1 MPDVEDNTCG
11 LAKQAHVSPLV
22 APCDVSRIAQKSVKL
37 RDAEKTQFL
46 DSCWQP
52 AASSAFD
59 TQRLKARKQI
69 TFQTRWLD
77 QRRWLAYSAHDEL
90 EGGWCVSCLLFLTDG
105 EKEALGAFV
114 KTPFRNYNKSKE
126 KLDSHETNEYHKRSL
141 DRAAYARAQLANIER
156 RIDTQ
161 INTIAMRNAQ
171 ANRAILRF
179 I

>member
-1 MPDVEDNTCG
+1 MTPY
-11 LAKQAHVSPLV
+11 
-22 APCDVSRIAQKSVKL
+22 DVSRIAQKSVKL
-37 RDAEKTQFL
+37 SDAEIKKIQFL
-46 DSCWQP
+46 DNCWQP
-52 AASSAFD
+52 AAFSALD
-59 TQRLKARKQI
+59 TQWLKARKQI

-90 EGGWCVSCLLFLTDG
+90 KGGLCVSSLLFLTDG

-126 KLDSHETNEYHKRSL
+126 KLDSHQTNEYHKRSL
-141 DRAAYARAQLANIER
+141 DRAAGARAQLANIKR

-171 ANRAILRF
+171 ANRAILPFSIISELRKEF
-179 I
+179 PAT